1 VQFDPNQEFVMAKPQ
16 KKKSSAPVA
25 APAAPATAPVAQAL
39 SSDRVAMRAYE
50 IWQQSGCRHGQHEEH
65 WFRAERELRTGASR

>member
-1 VQFDPNQEFVMAKPQ
+1 MAKQQQQ

-25 APAAPATAPVAQAL
+25 ATVVPAAASAAQGL

-50 IWQQSGCRHGQHEEH
+50 IWQQCGCPHGADQEH
-65 WFRAERELRTGASR
+65 WLRAERELRTGASR